1 MAMNMHNPA
10 HAGQLIADWLDG
22 LKESGQSISITQLA
36 EGIHI
41 TRAMLSRIINGKAPL
56 TADIALRLQAA
67 LGMNADLLMRVQVKH
82 DLWLVAQRPRPHIQS
97 FCASV

>member
-1 MAMNMHNPA
+1 MNMHNPA

-22 LKESGQSISITQLA
+22 LKESGQQISITQLA
-36 EGIHI
+36 EGIYI

-97 FCASV
+97 FCVSA

>member
-1 MAMNMHNPA
+1 M
-10 HAGQLIADWLDG
+10 QLIADWLDG
-22 LKESGQSISITQLA
+22 LKESEQPISITQLS

-41 TRAMLSRIINGKAPL
+41 TRAMLSCSINDKAPL

-82 DLWLVAQRPRPHIQS
+82 DLWLVAQRPCPHS
-97 FCASV
+97 SA